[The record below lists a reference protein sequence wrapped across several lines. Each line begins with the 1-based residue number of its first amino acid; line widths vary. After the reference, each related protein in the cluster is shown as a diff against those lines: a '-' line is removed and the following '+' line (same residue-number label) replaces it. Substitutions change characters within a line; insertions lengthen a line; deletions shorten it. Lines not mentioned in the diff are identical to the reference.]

1 MEKKS
6 SLVRGLTLITV
17 FTLIAGAMV
26 GMAWAVLANVMLDR
40 AGPAVGL
47 SIVIAAVLS
56 MFIGL
61 CYAELCSAMPFAGGE
76 YIYVKRGMGKFF
88 GFFAGWILIL
98 AYASM
103 MPGECIILGKLI
115 NGVAPSLS
123 PSITGA
129 VLALIFTCINILGVR
144 ISGYVQLF
152 MTLALFA
159 GILIYLGAALPK
171 LELVNYQPIFGR
183 GMGGVF
189 LMVPLS
195 MLAFMGYDILPQAA
209 EEVNAPVRK
218 MVFLIPAS
226 ILFVAFF
233 YFMLTVVNAGLAPWE
248 GLAKSKAHIPI
259 MDVVPI
265 ALGEKGP
272 MIILISGIAGLITT
286 MNAFMLGGS
295 RLLMAMAK
303 DGEIPA
309 AFAYVHPK
317 FHTPTVALIFLGLMG
332 VIGSFFTELIVLFDT
347 AASSVLVCYV
357 LVAVTL
363 IMLRRNEPDMERPYK
378 VWAYP
383 LIPILAILATLPAW
397 GISMALLEKEA
408 VIVYFAWMILGVLY
422 FLVVRRGK

>member
-1 MEKKS
+1 MEQKS
-6 SLVRGLTLITV
+6 TLVRGLTLITV

-56 MFIGL
+56 LFIGL
-61 CYAELCSAMPFAGGE
+61 CYAELCSAMPYAGGE
-76 YIYVKRGMGKFF
+76 YIYVKRGMGKFG

-103 MPGECIILGKLI
+103 MPGECIILGKLVHGI
-115 NGVAPSLS
+115 APGLS
-123 PSITGA
+123 PAWTGA
-129 VLALIFTCINILGVR
+129 VLALVFTIINLLGVR
-144 ISGYVQLF
+144 ISGYVQLVL
-152 MTLALFA
+152 TLALFA
-159 GILIYLGAALPK
+159 GILIYVVGALPK
-171 LELVNYQPIFGR
+171 LEWANYQPILGR
-183 GMGGVF
+183 GWGGVF

-233 YFMLTVVNAGLAPWE
+233 YFMVTVANAGLAPWE
-248 GLAKSKAHIPI
+248 GLAKSEAHIPI
-259 MDVVPI
+259 MDVVTI

-272 MIILISGIAGLITT
+272 MIILIAGIAGLITT

-303 DGEIPA
+303 DGEIPS
-309 AFAYVHPK
+309 AFAYVHPR
-317 FHTPTVALIFLGLMG
+317 FHTPSVALLFLGIMG

-347 AASSVLVCYV
+347 AASSVLVCYI
-357 LVAVTL
+357 LVAVSL
-363 IMLRRNEPDMERPYK
+363 ILLRRKEPNMDRPYK

-383 LIPILAILATLPAW
+383 LVPILAIISTIPAW
-397 GISMALLEKEA
+397 GISMALLETHA
-408 VIVYFAWMILGVLY
+408 IIVYFGWMAIGCLY
-422 FLVVRRGK
+422 FLIVRRGR